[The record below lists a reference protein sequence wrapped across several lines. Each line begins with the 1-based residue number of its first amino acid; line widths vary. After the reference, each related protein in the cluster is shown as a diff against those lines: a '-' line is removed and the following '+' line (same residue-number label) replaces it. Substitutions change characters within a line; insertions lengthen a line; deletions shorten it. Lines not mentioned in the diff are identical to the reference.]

1 MRLKNLFGGKQPLLA
16 KTILN
21 FINKPESTKDF
32 IRDFQPQIS
41 KQVGDIMVPFFERG
55 LRRVDSSLFV

>member
-1 MRLKNLFGGKQPLLA
+1 MRMKNLFDRKQPLLA

-41 KQVGDIMVPFFERG
+41 KQVGDIIAEFMERG
-55 LRRVDSSLFV
+55 LRRMDSSLFV